1 MPVNR
6 QPIPADMERAVRRK
20 SYYGCVCCG
29 CPIVDYHH
37 IIPYSDVKEHTEEN
51 LVALCCNCHR
61 DVHSGVISDRR
72 LRQAIRNP
80 YNKQHQFVAH
90 QFSLGDPTQTYIDV
104 AGNKCYNTRVVLRV
118 GTTDIIWFELGEDN
132 QLLLNAKLYNALG
145 IECAQIINNSWRAL
159 IKDDTWDITYKGG
172 VLVIKSSL
180 NKVDIKLAVKND
192 VVYFEGEMLIQGKRF
207 LAKKDALVLV
217 ENQVTMTGNSFTDCG
232 CAVWVDEDSV
242 RIGVAQAVIN
252 SEIVKASM

>member
-37 IIPYSDVKEHTEEN
+37 IIPYSDVKEHSEEN

-104 AGNKCYNTRVVLRV
+104 AGNKCYNTSVVLRV

-159 IKDDTWDITYKGG
+159 IKDDTWDLTYKGG
-172 VLVIKSSL
+172 VLVISPPGIRS
-180 NKVDIKLAVKND
+180 I
-192 VVYFEGEMLIQGKRF
+192 
-207 LAKKDALVLV
+207 
-217 ENQVTMTGNSFTDCG
+217 
-232 CAVWVDEDSV
+232 
-242 RIGVAQAVIN
+242 
-252 SEIVKASM
+252 